1 MNERKTK
8 KLIVLEKILR
18 GMAIMVLKRHKPKIV
33 AITGSVGKTMT
44 KEAVWLLLS
53 RYFSVRKNE
62 MNYNNE
68 VGVPLTIIGANS
80 GESSITGWS
89 LVFLKWIV
97 TMANFKYPKILVL
110 EMGADNPGD
119 IKYLCDFV
127 PIDVGIITSIGI
139 SHLEYFRTAKAV
151 AKEKGTLVKS
161 VPVNG
166 LAVLNYDN
174 EEIRKLRKNLKTN
187 IITYGFHEKA
197 NMQASD
203 VLHEYKSFTTKK
215 GQEIQLIK
223 GLSFKLNCHGKII
236 PIKLSLG
243 IGYPQIY
250 SALAALSV
258 GHYFK
263 LNLIE
268 ASQTLKRFPQL
279 AGRMALLKG
288 IKNTAII
295 DDTYN
300 SVPDSVLAALET
312 LDKIKANR
320 KIVVLGDMLELGAEE
335 EQAHRNIGIEVFNRG
350 DIDFFITVGKRMVF
364 AAEEYRKKA
373 EKRDSSASRIG
384 CFNEPAEAGVFIQHI
399 LKEGDVVLVKGSQGM
414 RMEKIIEEIMANPNK
429 KDSLLV
435 RQDKTWKR
443 KEYSIP

>member
-1 MNERKTK
+1 MNKRKTK
-8 KLIVLEKILR
+8 KLIILEKILR
-18 GMAIMVLKRHKPKIV
+18 WMAVMVLKRHKPRIV

-44 KEAVWLLLS
+44 KEAVGLLLS

-80 GESSITGWS
+80 GEGSITRWL
-89 LVFLKWIV
+89 LVFLKWIG
-97 TMANFKYPKILVL
+97 TMINFKYPKILVL
-110 EMGADNPGD
+110 EMGSDNPGD

-127 PIDVGIITSIGI
+127 PINVGIITSIGI
-139 SHLEYFRTAKAV
+139 SHLEYFKTMQAV
-151 AKEKGTLVKS
+151 AGEKGILAKS

-174 EEIRKLRKNLKTN
+174 EEIRKLQQNVKAN
-187 IITYGFHEKA
+187 IITYGFHEEA
-197 NMQASD
+197 NMQATD
-203 VLHEYKSFTTKK
+203 VLYEYKNFTTMK
-215 GQEIQLIK
+215 GQPIQLVES
-223 GLSFKLNCHGKII
+223 LSFKLNCHGKII
-236 PIKLSLG
+236 PIKLSSG

-268 ASQTLKRFPQL
+268 ASQTLKKFPQL
-279 AGRMALLKG
+279 AGRMTLLKG

-320 KIVVLGDMLELGAEE
+320 KIVVLGDMLELGAKE
-335 EQAHRNIGIEVFNRG
+335 EQAHRNIGIEVFSRD

-364 AAEEYRKKA
+364 AAEEYRRRAMKK
-373 EKRDSSASRIG
+373 DHSAGRIG

-414 RMEKIIEEIMANPNK
+414 RMEKIVEEIMADPNE

-435 RQDKTWKR
+435 RQERTWKK
-443 KEYSIP
+443 KEYKTP